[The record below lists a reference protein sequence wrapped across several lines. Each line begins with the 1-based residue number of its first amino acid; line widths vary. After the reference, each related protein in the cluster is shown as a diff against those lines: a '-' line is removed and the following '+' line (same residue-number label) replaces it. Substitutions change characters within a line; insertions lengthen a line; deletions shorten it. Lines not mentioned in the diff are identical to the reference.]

1 MKSKTRWVL
10 VCLVLSVL
18 IFAAPTR
25 QQSAYSCVAYETT
38 TSYYSLPITNGETF
52 VPGHLTGQDI
62 SYCDGSFSSWGEHAP
77 HVVIDSVACDCGGPD
92 IH

>member
-25 QQSAYSCVAYETT
+25 QQSAYSCSFNSTT
-38 TSYYSLPITNGETF
+38 TSYYSPPITNGETT
-52 VPGHLTGQDI
+52 VPGQLVGQDFVD
-62 SYCDGSFSSWGEHAP
+62 CDGMFSSWGYHTARYTVDTER
-77 HVVIDSVACDCGGPD
+77 CDCGGPD
-92 IH
+92 EH